1 VLFLL
6 LAFAG
11 YTGYNVQ
18 YLFNSFY
25 YTTFSFY
32 NIECIGLDFPIFVPS
47 YFFYLVYAFY
57 KLYHIYR
64 ESEGL
69 DKTSIGWFLL
79 GEFTGY
85 IGGGTFYFLP
95 LIGIMWYPYWNFTV
109 PLYVIVATYAIFKHK
124 MLDINVIIKKTLVF
138 TGLLVAVL
146 FILIIPALLI
156 QEYIVRGSGVGGR
169 LLGLTMSGIIIIFAI
184 RRIESL
190 LINIT
195 DKFLFQKKYD
205 YKNLLKT
212 FTDEVLTV
220 VDMEGLCELTVNK
233 LADIMK
239 ISSSAVLL
247 LDPAS
252 RIYTMRSS
260 LNAPDSSFAISKGA
274 LNSLLSAN
282 PKAHILR
289 ECGFE
294 LMIPIS
300 SQGEIVGILAL
311 GKKKSDED
319 YTPDDLDILLPLS
332 RTLAIAVSNAELFEE
347 LTRTQAEVAQ
357 KEKMATIGTLAAGM
371 AHEIRNP
378 ITTIRTFAD
387 YLPEKYEDRSFMG
400 KFARLIPKEIDK
412 IDNITRSLLEFSYQG
427 ASEKER
433 VDLTAALRLALSL
446 LEPQYRFS
454 EIGVSVDAKGTAIVT
469 ANRAQVQDA
478 FFGILKYVVA
488 EAPGGSTI
496 LIDIDGR
503 IDGVMRISNERM
515 AISDEVIKDVF
526 EPGSKLSRERRGF
539 GFDLFIAKEMLEK
552 NGLKMEIVAG
562 AGRGAAIT
570 IRS

>member
-1 VLFLL
+1 L
-6 LAFAG
+6 
-11 YTGYNVQ
+11 
-18 YLFNSFY
+18 
-25 YTTFSFY
+25 
-32 NIECIGLDFPIFVPS
+32 
-47 YFFYLVYAFY
+47 
-57 KLYHIYR
+57 
-64 ESEGL
+64 
-69 DKTSIGWFLL
+69 
-79 GEFTGY
+79 
-85 IGGGTFYFLP
+85 
-95 LIGIMWYPYWNFTV
+95 
-109 PLYVIVATYAIFKHK
+109 
-124 MLDINVIIKKTLVF
+124 LDIEVIIKKTLVF
-138 TGLLVAVL
+138 AGLLASVFAILVL
-146 FILIIPALLI
+146 PALII
-156 QEYIVRGSGVGGR
+156 QEYLLRQAGTGGR
-169 LLGLTMSGIIIIFAI
+169 LIGLTISGIIIILTM
-184 RRIESL
+184 RRIESF

-195 DKFLFQKKYD
+195 DRFLFQKKYD
-205 YKNLLKT
+205 YKELLKT
-212 FTDEVLTV
+212 FTAEVLTV
-220 VDMEGLCELTVNK
+220 VNLDKLVNLTVSK
-233 LADIMK
+233 LVDIIK
-239 ISSSAVLL
+239 LTSCAVLL
-247 LDPAS
+247 FDDQKQEFNVMASHGVKDPSLTLVRPDGIVTFLEETHGYLLKKELTQKRIFVPAS
-252 RIYTMRSS
+252 IQEIIDN
-260 LNAPDSSFAISKGA
+260 LNAELIIPMVLHDEVMGV
-274 LNSLLSAN
+274 LS
-282 PKAHILR
+282 
-289 ECGFE
+289 
-294 LMIPIS
+294 
-300 SQGEIVGILAL
+300 L